1 MTQTLPVSLILTAVF
16 ALVVTACGPAADD
29 TTVPGEPPTTDAAAT
44 TGGEVVL
51 ENISFQPD
59 ELTVSVGTAVTW
71 TNQDGISHTTTSDDA
86 VWDSGVLAGG
96 GTFSFTFDEPGTFEY
111 FCSIHPAQ
119 MRATITVEG

>member
-1 MTQTLPVSLILTAVF
+1 M
-16 ALVVTACGPAADD
+16 
-29 TTVPGEPPTTDAAAT
+29 
-44 TGGEVVL
+44 

-59 ELTVSVGTAVTW
+59 ELTVPVGTAVTW
-71 TNQDGISHTTTSDDA
+71 TNQDGIAHTTTSDDA

-96 GTFSFTFDEPGTFEY
+96 GTFSFTFDEPGSFEY